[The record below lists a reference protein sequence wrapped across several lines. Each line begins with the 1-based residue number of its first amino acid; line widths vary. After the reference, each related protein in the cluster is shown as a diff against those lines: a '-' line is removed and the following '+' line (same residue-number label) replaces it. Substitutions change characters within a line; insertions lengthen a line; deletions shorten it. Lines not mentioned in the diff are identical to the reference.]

1 MLGDC
6 GVTATPLSVG
16 SIKDRIEAR
25 GLSVLRTQ
33 AGEVNAER
41 GAVDHPP
48 FSLDHH
54 PVCGMGAAE
63 DERRQRIA
71 SAGKAQL
78 IKLIECRNATAVP
91 LPRAYL
97 RSRSAFRS

>member
-1 MLGDC
+1 ML
-6 GVTATPLSVG
+6 APLKMVN
-16 SIKDRIEAR
+16 SIGAAGADRR
-25 GLSVLRTQ
+25 VLTTGLFVLRTQ

-63 DERRQRIA
+63 DARRQRI
-71 SAGKAQL
+71 Q
-78 IKLIECRNATAVP
+78 R
-91 LPRAYL
+91 
-97 RSRSAFRS
+97 

>member
-1 MLGDC
+1 LELQG
-6 GVTATPLSVG
+6 GPR
-16 SIKDRIEAR
+16 SIVSFHKAFR

-33 AGEVNAER
+33 TGDVNAER

-71 SAGKAQL
+71 GTR
-78 IKLIECRNATAVP
+78 E
-91 LPRAYL
+91 
-97 RSRSAFRS
+97 RSSSSL